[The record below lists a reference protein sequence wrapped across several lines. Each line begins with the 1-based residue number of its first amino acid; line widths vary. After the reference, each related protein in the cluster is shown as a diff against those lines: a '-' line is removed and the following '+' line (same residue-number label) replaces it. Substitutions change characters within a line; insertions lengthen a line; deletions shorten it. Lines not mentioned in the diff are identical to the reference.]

1 MNTIDALKTA
11 IKNKQQI
18 SFEYI
23 KEGKKNGLRIW
34 NPYAVYI
41 FTAKSWEQ
49 STKVH
54 IVQTDGVSDSADMTQ
69 PYPFGT
75 EWEFRNFNIEDLAK
89 VEILIDKPLF
99 SKPYHSLYN
108 PESEMYK
115 DVIVKV

>member
-1 MNTIDALKTA
+1 MNTLETLKVA

-23 KEGKKNGLRIW
+23 KEGKKKGIRIW

-41 FTAKSWEQ
+41 FSAKSWEQ

-69 PYPFGT
+69 EYPFGI

-89 VEILIDKPLF
+89 VEILTDMPSF
-99 SKPYHSLYN
+99 SKPYHSLYK

-115 DVIVKV
+115 DVIIKI

>member
-1 MNTIDALKTA
+1 MTTLATLKTA
-11 IKNKQQI
+11 IENKQQI

-23 KEGKKNGLRIW
+23 KEGKKNGTRIW

-41 FTAKSWEQ
+41 FTAKSGEQ

-54 IVQTDGVSDSADMTQ
+54 IVQTDGVSDSADMTE
-69 PYPFGT
+69 PLPFGV

-89 VEILIDKPLF
+89 VEILSDRPLF
-99 SKPYHSLYN
+99 SKPYHSLYK

-115 DVIVKV
+115 DVIAKV